1 VAGKFL
7 AVWVILAGDRARQPG
22 QPGDHRR
29 RILPGGQIRL
39 ETGTI
44 LLAVVM
50 LVPITLTTDCTVSR
64 RGRLRP

>member
-7 AVWVILAGDRARQPG
+7 AVWVISLVTALANLASLATTVA
-22 QPGDHRR
+22 

-44 LLAVVM
+44 LLAW
-50 LVPITLTTDCTVSR
+50 
-64 RGRLRP
+64 